1 MVFTNETN
9 RGVAPADRPTEV
21 APMAK
26 AAAPAAAAG
35 PARAAVESAPK
46 ESQSSAVATN
56 PAPAKLAGRVLDAE
70 SRAVAGAELLFFGSR
85 SAGEGTPPSP
95 TILGESDSDGN
106 FTFVHPLTR
115 GSVAV
120 RSERWV
126 TILSAEVDERPSD
139 FPSIVVV
146 APRIELAGIVRDH
159 EGRPVDRAQV
169 SVVGVQRIRAN
180 LRAILD
186 SSRDEAFGATTDRDG
201 RFELK
206 SAPALPRGQLAADA
220 RATDASGLIA
230 LPQQSAFDLVI
241 IVDPPSAAVNAL
253 RGRVLLASGD
263 PAPKA
268 QISAG
273 GMGAV
278 AGDDGRFELGM
289 GSEPAAEVV
298 AALKGSLP
306 ARQRVE
312 SAMVGNRREWPQDV
326 TLRLGGK
333 PLEIVGIVV
342 GSGGRAIPKASV
354 WIDNPTRFGSIL
366 IDGRMQ
372 SGPQLLENVASG
384 RAGMPIHWA
393 DAGGCF
399 KIVGLERRN
408 YRVRALDPATLA
420 VSPPLEIEAGGA
432 EVTITIPE
440 SQLYEHVAGQ
450 VVERDGKPV
459 AGIWIGAARET
470 YVGEGIRGI
479 GSVPAITTGAD
490 GRFEFRRV
498 AREGLY
504 LYLHGEKISPRD
516 YKGPFGEN
524 PNDLKIVVPLRCH
537 FQIELADPNEAQE
550 FKFFDE
556 TGARLD
562 IVMMVDGG
570 TAQMQRG
577 WLANGKSQTF
587 SVDETATTLVLYK
600 INGTEV
606 RRVPVTLVPGQIT
619 TIRT

>member
-9 RGVAPADRPTEV
+9 RGNAPADRPTEV

-35 PARAAVESAPK
+35 PARAAAESAPA
-46 ESQSSAVATN
+46 ESQSTAVTTN
-56 PAPAKLAGRVLDAE
+56 PAPAKLAGRVVDAE
-70 SRAVAGAELLFFGSR
+70 SGAVAGAELLFFGSR
-85 SAGEGTPPSP
+85 PAGEGAPPTP
-95 TILGESDSDGN
+95 TILGESDSEGN
-106 FTFVHPLTR
+106 FTFAHPLAR

-146 APRIELAGIVRDH
+146 APRIELAGVVVDGQKKPI
-159 EGRPVDRAQV
+159 EGARV
-169 SVVGVQRIRAN
+169 SIADIGGIRTSI
-180 LRAILD
+180 RAILD
-186 SSRDEAFGATTDRDG
+186 SSREESFQTTSDRDG
-201 RFELK
+201 HFEIK
-206 SAPALPRGQLAADA
+206 NAPVIPRAWIFAEKD
-220 RATDASGLIA
+220 SGYGA
-230 LPQQSAFDLVI
+230 GVAPEPSQSKFDLVLTL
-241 IVDPPSAAVNAL
+241 SAWSQKSSTL
-253 RGRVLLASGD
+253 CGRVLLASGD

-268 QISAG
+268 HISAG
-273 GMGAV
+273 GMGAT
-278 AGDDGRFELGM
+278 ADADGRFELQM
-289 GSEPAAEVV
+289 GNKSTAEVV

-306 ARQRVE
+306 ARLRVE
-312 SAMVGNRREWPQDV
+312 ASIVGDHRAWPQDV
-326 TLRLGGK
+326 TLRLGGEA
-333 PLEIVGIVV
+333 LEIVGVVV
-342 GSGGRAIPKASV
+342 GLGNRPIPKANV
-354 WIDNPTRFGSIL
+354 WIDDPTRFGSV
-366 IDGRMQ
+366 RMDFRSQ
-372 SGPQLLENVASG
+372 SGPQLLENVLGG
-384 RAGMPIHWA
+384 RTGMPVFWA
-393 DAGGCF
+393 DAEGRF

-440 SQLYEHVAGQ
+440 SQLYERVAGQ
-450 VVERDGKPV
+450 VVERDGKPL
-459 AGIWIGAARET
+459 AGVWVGAVRET

-479 GSVPAITTGAD
+479 GAVPPVLTDAE

-504 LYLHGEKISPRD
+504 LALHGEKISPRD

-524 PNDLKIVVPLRCH
+524 PNDLRIVVPLRYH

-550 FKFFDE
+550 FRFFDE
-556 TGARLD
+556 KGARLD

-570 TAQMQRG
+570 TAQMERG
-577 WLANGKSQTF
+577 WFSNGKTQTF

-600 INGTEV
+600 GEKEV
-606 RRVPVTLVPGQIT
+606 RRAPVTLSRGELTV
-619 TIRT
+619 IRP